1 MSTFRPGDTAIT
13 TNLPPQLIEANDRE
27 VKLAS
32 KTFVSGEPAWNL
44 CEPVKFVMVGNGR
57 RGERRFWIGE
67 PVCFDRIQEKYLRP
81 AQRKSDESRH
91 LADQLQKA

>member
-13 TNLPPQLIEANDRE
+13 TNLPSQLSEANDRE
-27 VKLAS
+27 VKLVS
-32 KTFVSGEPAWNL
+32 KTFVSGEPAWSL
-44 CEPVKFVMVGNGR
+44 SKPVKFVMVGNGR
-57 RGERRFWIGE
+57 RGERCFWIGE

-81 AQRKSDESRH
+81 VQRKSDDSRR